1 MVDNLP
7 AHSPLG
13 ASGAERWMNCP
24 ASVSLAQGH
33 QDEESEHAA
42 LGTAAHA
49 IGEYCL
55 RTNTAPWT
63 LAGKAWAMDDGKLV
77 LGVLHSSRT
86 PIDQEMIDAITVYVD
101 FVNAEFPDR
110 NQGNFWIERR
120 FHCPTIHPL
129 FFGTS
134 DACGL
139 PEHLPRTVSVADY
152 KHGAG
157 IVVEAK
163 DNEQLMY
170 YGCGVLENLGLW
182 DKVDTVR
189 LTIVQPR
196 AFHFDGPVRTWEVST
211 DDLLTWLETKLV
223 PAMNEAAQGSRKTK
237 SGEHCRF
244 CPVRAAACPQILSD
258 VEELEALMEK
268 LGKDGAGAAKMT
280 NEDLARFLDL
290 GEVFKI
296 ARTAALKTATARVEH
311 GAVVPGWKL
320 SKARANQE
328 FKDGAEAEAK
338 KKFGDDAYTKP
349 ELLSPAQMKKLPGG
363 EAFCARWAFK
373 PDRGL
378 TLVQADDARPAVS
391 KDVKS
396 HFKAT
401 RKAK

>member
-24 ASVSLAQGH
+24 ASVTLSQGH
-33 QDEESEHAA
+33 QDEESEHAS

-49 IGEYCL
+49 IAEHCL
-55 RTNTAPWT
+55 RNNVAPWT
-63 LAGKAWAMDDGKLV
+63 LPIGWWFSE
-77 LGVLHSSRT
+77 LGIHYHDIGDKMSVC
-86 PIDQEMIDAITVYVD
+86 IDQEMIDAITVYVD
-101 FVNAEFPDR
+101 FLAEEFPDR
-110 NQGNFWIERR
+110 NQGNFWVERR
-120 FHCPTIHPL
+120 LHCPTIHPL

-134 DACGL
+134 DACGIID
-139 PEHLPRTVSVADY
+139 ERTASVVDY

-157 IVVEAK
+157 IVVEAE

-170 YGCGVLENLGLW
+170 YACGVLEDLNLWG
-182 DKVDTVR
+182 KVDDVR

-196 AFHFDGPVRTWEVST
+196 AFHFDGPVRTHTMKVE
-211 DDLLTWLETKLV
+211 DLIAWLEEKLV
-223 PAMNEAAQGSRKTK
+223 PAMDKAAQGSRDTK
-237 SGEHCRF
+237 SGSHCRF
-244 CPVRAAACPQILSD
+244 CPARSAACPQILSD
-258 VEELEALMEK
+258 VKELEALMEK
-268 LGKDGAGAAKMT
+268 LDGGAGAAKMT

-311 GAVVPGWKL
+311 GALVPGWKL
-320 SKARANQE
+320 AKARSNSE
-328 FKDGAEAEAK
+328 FKDGAEKEAK

-349 ELLSPAQMKKLPGG
+349 ELLSPAQIKKLPGG
-363 EAFCARWAFK
+363 EDFCARWAHK
-373 PDRGL
+373 PDKGL
-378 TLVQADDARPAVS
+378 TLVQADDARPAVN

-401 RKAK
+401 RKPK